1 MQGITRQRDY
11 QLVRVVLHVLVV
23 LSVGLNGW
31 PT

>member
-23 LSVGLNGW
+23 LSVRLNGW